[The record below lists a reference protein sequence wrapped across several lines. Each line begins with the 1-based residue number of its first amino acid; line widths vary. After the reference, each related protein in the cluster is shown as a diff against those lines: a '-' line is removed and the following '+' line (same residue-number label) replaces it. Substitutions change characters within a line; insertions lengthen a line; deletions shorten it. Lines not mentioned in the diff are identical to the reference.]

1 METTAPKTDDND
13 QNQLKKWL
21 MARTVGLPTAWNRL
35 LNFHFVRS
43 TKAVVYTPH
52 MFVQDAGSGFAS
64 LRTTEHMEQ
73 HPGYPDPVYYLSFL
87 GKYFYRNPALRH
99 LRVEQFRAFIGI
111 HKPEMCLGLFSRL
124 SREWVGGAMRLVQ
137 PILRADGH
145 QFGVGQADFGEHN

>member
-64 LRTTEHMEQ
+64 LRTAEHLVQ

-87 GKYFYRNPALRH
+87 GKYFYRNSSLRH
-99 LRVEQFRAFIGI
+99 LRIEQSPKFYRNLQALI
-111 HKPEMCLGLFSRL
+111 
-124 SREWVGGAMRLVQ
+124 V
-137 PILRADGH
+137 LRMVFAVVT
-145 QFGVGQADFGEHN
+145 GVGWGCDAPGSTDTAC

>member
-52 MFVQDAGSGFAS
+52 LFVQEDW
-64 LRTTEHMEQ
+64 RVDQ
-73 HPGYPDPVYYLSFL
+73 HVP
-87 GKYFYRNPALRH
+87 H
-99 LRVEQFRAFIGI
+99 
-111 HKPEMCLGLFSRL
+111 PEMGRAIESPRAALGAERNIGSSRSIIWTSVFGSL
-124 SREWVGGAMRLVQ
+124 VSRQPVAGGWCRSV
-137 PILRADGH
+137 
-145 QFGVGQADFGEHN
+145 